1 MFCGN
6 KEGNVG
12 GLKRRLEELDKTSI
26 LELKVGT
33 EGALTNGASG
43 VHRGKEA
50 DLVICFCRVPFA
62 QTLHVNVSRVTE
74 AFTGGDEGILI
85 GVLLIKAHIA
95 NGSIVIGFICIGVVL
110 RHGIIGVFSVCLA
123 KVKEAVIRGC
133 VFHDFLDLFLTQH
146 SVLHPIVRLND
157 HHPHR
162 ADPEEV
168 PHLQC
173 MRRRLVLAIP
183 QKPASA
189 RVAGKRLGCRHDP
202 EGLAVC
208 AW

>member
-1 MFCGN
+1 MESSEFSPSVSPRSR
-6 KEGNVG
+6 KP
-12 GLKRRLEELDKTSI
+12 LLE
-26 LELKVGT
+26 
-33 EGALTNGASG
+33 
-43 VHRGKEA
+43 
-50 DLVICFCRVPFA
+50 
-62 QTLHVNVSRVTE
+62 
-74 AFTGGDEGILI
+74 
-85 GVLLIKAHIA
+85 
-95 NGSIVIGFICIGVVL
+95 
-110 RHGIIGVFSVCLA
+110 
-123 KVKEAVIRGC
+123 
-133 VFHDFLDLFLTQH
+133 H

-202 EGLAVC
+202 EGLA
-208 AW
+208 